1 MLPAIA
7 SQADYPHLPSGS
19 SKPCSCAHERF
30 TSKFDAIAE
39 QLEVTNGLVHSL
51 TNTVSQLMQ
60 MQQAMLAVL
69 TQQHQPAAAQMPFS
83 FQLPPPSLT
92 YRFPPP
98 PPPHF
103 SPDQPNRPIKQQK
116 CNETTQQK
124 RNVKPYDCA
133 SPPTQTPSQT
143 TKKQNSNPSPS
154 VAGTPA
160 DISRAPQATTN
171 TTDTTMDLEQH

>member
-1 MLPAIA
+1 
-7 SQADYPHLPSGS
+7 
-19 SKPCSCAHERF
+19 
-30 TSKFDAIAE
+30 
-39 QLEVTNGLVHSL
+39 
-51 TNTVSQLMQ
+51 MQ

-98 PPPHF
+98 PSPHF

-133 SPPTQTPSQT
+133 SPPTQTPNRTTRQT
-143 TKKQNSNPSPS
+143 TKKQNSNSSPS

-171 TTDTTMDLEQH
+171 TTDTTMELEQH